1 MVDNIQITD
10 IIESYE
16 SNQPSDLGVSRNIT
30 SRFKS
35 NSVPVTPSQAYTEVM
50 KMQNK
55 TFLEMLQVSGDQNF
69 YCNKYALITTSLKSR
84 PSFKASIRNNESFK

>member
-1 MVDNIQITD
+1 MVDNVQITD
-10 IIESYE
+10 IIESDE

-35 NSVPVTPSQAYTEVM
+35 NSVPVTPSQACTPSQAYTEVM

-55 TFLEMLQVSGDQNF
+55 TFLEMLQASGDQNF
-69 YCNKYALITTSLKSR
+69 YCNKYA
-84 PSFKASIRNNESFK
+84 